1 MKKRLLLLLL
11 ALLGVPILL
20 FGIYLIVIFV
30 DAFVDELEADAAPVT
45 FASYNVHESSTI
57 DPATIL
63 SSINQGDQN
72 VFNFELGFP
81 PDDSPFVTSVE
92 WRQEDFMNLAASIF
106 HVAWNEFI
114 SDWNLYRMR
123 YWTRCDDLSGFSWG
137 ELHFYLE
144 TSDHKEYSLRG
155 IDMQPEYGYVTWGG
169 DTYRHR
175 PYFRW
180 KVINLKEVTVTAEE
194 ALHRAE
200 ASGGM
205 EFRRSIENKCI
216 IDVVLWPDVSGRYD
230 WRVSY
235 TGDSAYT
242 TNEPEFWI
250 PTK

>member
-137 ELHFYLE
+137 SYIFIWKLQIIRNILCVALIC
-144 TSDHKEYSLRG
+144 SPNMDMLRG
-155 IDMQPEYGYVTWGG
+155 VEIP
-169 DTYRHR
+169 
-175 PYFRW
+175 
-180 KVINLKEVTVTAEE
+180 IVTV
-194 ALHRAE
+194 RI
-200 ASGGM
+200 S
-205 EFRRSIENKCI
+205 
-216 IDVVLWPDVSGRYD
+216 DGR
-230 WRVSY
+230 
-235 TGDSAYT
+235 
-242 TNEPEFWI
+242 
-250 PTK
+250 

>member
-1 MKKRLLLLLL
+1 MKKRWLLLLL

-20 FGIYLIVIFV
+20 FGFYVTFIFV
-30 DAFVDELEADAAPVT
+30 DIFIDELEADANPVT
-45 FASYNVHESSTI
+45 FASYNVHESSRI

-92 WRQEDFMNLAASIF
+92 WRQEDFLNLATSIF
-106 HVAWNEFI
+106 HVAWNESI

-123 YWTRCDDLSGFSWG
+123 YSTRCGDLYGFSWG

-144 TSDHKEYSLRG
+144 TSDKKKYSVRG
-155 IDMQPEYGYVTWGG
+155 IDMQPEYGYVTLGG
-169 DTYRHR
+169 DTYRRR
-175 PYFRW
+175 PFFRW

-194 ALHRAE
+194 ALRRAE

-205 EFRRSIENKCI
+205 EFRRSIENKCD
-216 IDVVLWPDVSGRYD
+216 IDVILWPDAFERYD
-230 WRVSY
+230 WWVSY
-235 TGDSAYT
+235 WDDSAYT
-242 TNEPEFWI
+242 TDEPEFWI